1 MYCRLTTA
9 TPDTSKDTYY
19 GPGTLVQAVFLREFD
34 SHGLQIYVFRA
45 CALETVWM
53 LSLIHI

>member
-53 LSLIHI
+53 VTVL